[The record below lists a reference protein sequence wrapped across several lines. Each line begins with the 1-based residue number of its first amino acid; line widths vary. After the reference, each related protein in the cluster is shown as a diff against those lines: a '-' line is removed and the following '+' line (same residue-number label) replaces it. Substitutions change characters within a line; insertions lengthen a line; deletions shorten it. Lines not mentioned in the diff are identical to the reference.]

1 MSKRELAILLRVS
14 VPRPTNRRKDH
25 TFTRSA
31 FGWLLDY
38 GAITPL
44 DEDLPQ
50 LGYDAIAAALECD
63 VDEVPR
69 LKRLPVV
76 PKMLAARPR
85 VSNFRRACVHGSE
98 PQASFVGALC
108 YLPLLHV
115 VACCGNR
122 CKMVCGFK
130 GYTDAQTAVIVSDK
144 IWAS

>member
-1 MSKRELAILLRVS
+1 M
-14 VPRPTNRRKDH
+14 PRPTNRRKDH

-38 GAITPL
+38 DVVAPL

-76 PKMLAARPR
+76 PKMLAARPS
-85 VSNFRRACVHGSE
+85 VSKFRRARVHG
-98 PQASFVGALC
+98 
-108 YLPLLHV
+108 
-115 VACCGNR
+115 R
-122 CKMVCGFK
+122 
-130 GYTDAQTAVIVSDK
+130 
-144 IWAS
+144 